1 MNRWSSLL
9 CLLFIT
15 GLSFAQKVTVSDEI
29 TLRNDL
35 SYDLVGKIDSH
46 FILFRDRGNKFEAR
60 IYDQELKLKMDKDIT
75 LADRNCNIYA
85 SLATATSF
93 YIFYGFRH
101 RGDYYLLA
109 DELDSGCNI
118 MSSDT
123 IKIFENIILNPN
135 IRHAR
140 SEDRSKIIFFTD
152 EKDHEMLVVLYD
164 ITTERT
170 IYDRKIYFKETYLKD
185 DFRSLLVTNTG
196 DMILILEKNNFRS
209 KKDKHVFEIHR
220 FYPSS
225 DAAETYIVPV
235 FRFVSFHSKFVFDN
249 VNQQL
254 VGGGVY
260 SQKNLNRAEGVYY
273 LKHSLRV
280 GAEER
285 LTTFAFQSRFDEE
298 ITKRSKDK
306 NEFSQLEV
314 SDIALHQD
322 GGALLIMEIKKEYER
337 RSAYGSARNL
347 NLPGGGYRNAMLVDY
362 YYEDMALFS
371 VNADGNLL
379 WTDILHKKQYS
390 HDDDGIF
397 SSFFLFKN
405 PSRLRL
411 VYNDEISSENT
422 VSEYVVQG
430 DGKYQRKSVLST
442 EYVRLQLRFKDAVQI
457 SPSAFIV
464 PSQRSLRLNLV
475 KIEYL

>member
-1 MNRWSSLL
+1 MNNWCKIIFLIL
-9 CLLFIT
+9 CA
-15 GLSFAQKVTVSDEI
+15 GGAMAQKVTVSDEI

-35 SYDLVGKIDSH
+35 SYDLVGKIDSN
-46 FILFRDRGNKFEAR
+46 FILFRDRGNKFEAG
-60 IYDQELKLKMDKDIT
+60 IYDQELKLKSEKEIT
-75 LADRNCNIYA
+75 LSDRNCNVYA
-85 SLATATSF
+85 SLATPRSF
-93 YIFYGFRH
+93 YVFYGFRH
-101 RGDYYLLA
+101 RGDYFLQG
-109 DELDSGCNI
+109 DQLDGNCNI
-118 MSSDT
+118 ISSDT
-123 IKIFENIILNPN
+123 IKVFDHIILNPT
-135 IRHAR
+135 IRYAR

-152 EKDHEMLVVLYD
+152 EKDHEMLVVLFD
-164 ITTERT
+164 LKSHKT
-170 IYDRKIYFKETYLKD
+170 IYDRKIYFQETYLKD

-220 FYPSS
+220 FHPTAE
-225 DAAETYIVPV
+225 AAQTYIIPV
-235 FRFVSFHSKFVFDN
+235 FRFVSFHSKFVYDN
-249 VNQQL
+249 INKQL

-273 LKHSLRV
+273 LKHTLEQ

-314 SDIALHQD
+314 SDIALHED

-337 RSAYGSARNL
+337 RSAYGSGRNL
-347 NLPGGGYRNAMLVDY
+347 SLPGGGYRNSMLVDY

-371 VNADGNLL
+371 VNSDGNLL
-379 WTDILHKKQYS
+379 WNDILHKKQYS
-390 HDDDGIF
+390 HDDEGMF

-422 VSEYVVQG
+422 VSEYVVQA

-442 EYVRLQLRFKDAVQI
+442 EYVRLQLRFKDAVQV
-457 SPSAFIV
+457 SPTAFIV
-464 PSQRSLRLNLV
+464 PSQRALRLNLV

>member
-1 MNRWSSLL
+1 MNNWR
-9 CLLFIT
+9 FIVFFV
-15 GLSFAQKVTVSDEI
+15 LSAFFAEAQKVTVSDEI

-60 IYDQELKLKMDKDIT
+60 IYDQELKLKTDKEIT
-75 LADRNCNIYA
+75 LSDRNCNVYA
-85 SLATATSF
+85 SLATANSF

-101 RGDYYLLA
+101 RGDYYLQG
-109 DELDSGCNI
+109 DQLDGNCNI
-118 MSSDT
+118 ISSDT
-123 IKIFENIILNPN
+123 IKVFENIILNPN
-135 IRHAR
+135 IRYAR

-152 EKDHEMLVVLYD
+152 EKDHEMVVVLFD
-164 ITTERT
+164 LKTKKT
-170 IYDRKIYFKETYLKD
+170 IYDRKIYFQETYLKD
-185 DFRSLLVTNTG
+185 DFRSLLVTNVG

-209 KKDKHVFEIHR
+209 KKDKHIFEIHR
-220 FYPSS
+220 FYPTTE
-225 DAAETYIVPV
+225 AAETYFVEV
-235 FRFVSFHSKFVFDN
+235 FRFVSFHSKFVYDN
-249 VNQQL
+249 VNHQL
-254 VGGGVY
+254 IGGGVY
-260 SQKNLNRAEGVYY
+260 SQKNLSRAEGVYY
-273 LKHSLRV
+273 LKHSLKS

-298 ITKRSKDK
+298 ITRRSKDK

-337 RSAYGSARNL
+337 RSAYGSGRNL
-347 NLPGGGYRNAMLVDY
+347 NLPGGGFRNSMLVDY

-390 HDDDGIF
+390 HDDDGMF

-442 EYVRLQLRFKDAVQI
+442 EYVRLQLRFKDAVQV

-464 PSQRSLRLNLV
+464 PSQRALRLNLV